1 MRRASNRV
9 EISSQ
14 QDLQRAGAA
23 RVGGEL
29 RVHKKPRDRARSPQS
44 SAMSR
49 PVACACSQEIII
61 HTVIGIVCEMPREAR
76 GDQGLLPVVRF
87 ELRTTLCGA
96 LRAAAAERRAVAHWW
111 ELPWQAQ
118 IGSARP
124 LGLGVAVRRVGR
136 REWPLRCG
144 TVEYMS

>member
-1 MRRASNRV
+1 MRGRDRV

-14 QDLQRAGAA
+14 QDRQRAVTGHAA
-23 RVGGEL
+23 SEL
-29 RVHKKPRDRARSPQS
+29 REHQKHRDRARSPHS
-44 SAMSR
+44 SALSQ

-61 HTVIGIVCEMPREAR
+61 HTVSGIVFEMAREAR

-111 ELPWQAQ
+111 ELPWQA
-118 IGSARP
+118 P
-124 LGLGVAVRRVGR
+124 LDLSEWAWPCGV
-136 REWPLRCG
+136 
-144 TVEYMS
+144 